1 MRLDSE
7 LDIILLVFGVLA
19 SKLALLVIFGFLL
32 CWVRTQTFWMGT
44 GVAEVVETLPSPT
57 SFKVHR
63 VMCTEFV
70 KLVDRVAK
78 IFPEIEAARPRC
90 SSGIQALC
98 SLNAAIEKAKL
109 LLQHCSESS
118 KLYLALTGDVI
129 LLRCQRL
136 RNSLEQSLS
145 QMQNM
150 VPVMLAV
157 EGASILNTVKW
168 HAMIGD
174 FLDPK
179 WEIIISRITAD
190 LRAATFVLDASE
202 EEVTKVLLELLKQD
216 ASASDSLERMQ
227 VKALQL
233 AASRLDITTPKA
245 ILIEKRS
252 IKRLLDKV
260 CETDQSKKKI
270 LEYFLYLLK
279 KREKLIIGEQTG
291 NARAEDEGSFSV
303 PNQSSEVESHYGKT
317 EAQADILSSAAPPEE
332 FKCPISLR
340 VMYDPVI
347 IESGQTF
354 ERMWIQKWFDDGND
368 TCPKTETK
376 LVHRSLTP
384 NTAMKD
390 LISKW
395 CKKYGITIPD
405 PSILTEA
412 FHSWDVSSTSI
423 ASFGSS
429 MNDLRIPLDVSNVSL
444 GSSDTSYCS
453 DTSYNKISD
462 GSSLISVRTNDLHR
476 NQASANT
483 IETDLSRLS
492 ELDWE
497 CQCRVVEDAE
507 SHLKHDNQAC
517 HSLSSRNFVE
527 PLIRFL
533 RDALDLH
540 DIRAQRIGSQL
551 LLIFVRKYRSFADA
565 HVVMP
570 FVVCS
575 LFSAASCR
583 RGIQYL
589 PEDAFD
595 LLASF
600 LNSEVTEEVLAII
613 EVLSSHPNSRSKIV
627 VSGALASIL
636 KILDSENREFQEHA
650 IIVLLHLSS
659 NNAIYSHIVPSE
671 CILKLVPL
679 LKDTNLAGH
688 CLIIL
693 KNLCNNVEARAS
705 VAETS
710 GCLPSIAELL
720 EIGSREDQEHAVAIL
735 LSLCS
740 QRVQYCQLVMNE
752 GVIPALV
759 NISINGNEIGKV
771 SALEL
776 LRLLRDVEYDDEQ
789 ESPACNIDTSKDAR
803 SLAKEKKSSSKTS
816 GIFVRKFSWFS
827 KSQMSHNKKEE
838 MKLGF

>member
-157 EGASILNTVKW
+157 E
-168 HAMIGD
+168 
-174 FLDPK
+174 
-179 WEIIISRITAD
+179 ISRITAD

-551 LLIFVRKYRSFADA
+551 LLIFVRKYR
-565 HVVMP
+565 
-570 FVVCS
+570 
-575 LFSAASCR
+575 

-679 LKDTNLAGH
+679 LKDTDLAGH

-693 KNLCNNVEARAS
+693 KNMCNNVEARAS

>member
-1 MRLDSE
+1 
-7 LDIILLVFGVLA
+7 
-19 SKLALLVIFGFLL
+19 
-32 CWVRTQTFWMGT
+32 MGT

-157 EGASILNTVKW
+157 E
-168 HAMIGD
+168 
-174 FLDPK
+174 
-179 WEIIISRITAD
+179 ISRITAD

-279 KREKLIIGEQTG
+279 KREKLIIGEQAG

-551 LLIFVRKYRSFADA
+551 LLIFVRKYR
-565 HVVMP
+565 
-570 FVVCS
+570 
-575 LFSAASCR
+575 

>member
-157 EGASILNTVKW
+157 E
-168 HAMIGD
+168 
-174 FLDPK
+174 
-179 WEIIISRITAD
+179 ISRITAD

-551 LLIFVRKYRSFADA
+551 LLIFLRKY
-565 HVVMP
+565 
-570 FVVCS
+570 
-575 LFSAASCR
+575 R